1 MAGNMSSSTNG
12 ELKKLSEESLAQP
25 PEKVFDIMYKL
36 GEGSY
41 GSVYKAQ
48 HKESSSIVAIKLVP
62 VESDLHEIIKE
73 ISIMQQ
79 CDSPYVVRYYGSY
92 FKQYDLWI
100 CMEYCGAGSVSDI
113 MRLRKKTLTED
124 EIATILSDTLKG
136 LVYLHLRRK
145 IHRDIKAANI
155 LLNTEGYAKLA
166 DFGVAGQLTDTMAKR
181 NTVIGTPFW
190 MAPEVIEEI
199 GYDCVADIWS
209 LGITALEMAEGKPPY
224 GDIHPMRAIFMIPQK
239 PPPSFREPD
248 RWSTEFIDFVSKCL
262 VKEPDDRATATE
274 LLEHEFIRNAKHR
287 SILKPMLEETC
298 AIREQQRANRSI
310 GGVGMLQNMLET
322 SFMEDPGTLVP
333 EKVGE
338 YQQSSASDATMIAHA
353 EPDLDEGTL
362 GPGGLKNLNKGG
374 PAAGAAAAATTASPL
389 DGPPVD
395 TGTMVELESNLGTMV
410 INSDSDDSTT
420 AKPTDDQKPRN
431 RYRPQF
437 LEHFERKNAGDAR
450 GDDKAMATEYSPAAA
465 EQQQQQQQQQQQLQ
479 QEKPHLASGANDITN
494 WEHNMEMQFQQ
505 ISAINQYG
513 LQQHQQLQ
521 HALMAYPLM
530 DEQLIALNN
539 QQNLL
544 RNNAAAQAIGQQ
556 GIPPAAAP
564 AAPAQPPPAYQ
575 NQHMHTQSHAYV
587 EGEFEFLKFL
597 TFDDLTQ
604 RLSNIDHEMELEIEQ
619 LNKKYNAK
627 RQPIVDAMNA
637 KRKRQQNINNNLIKI

>member
-1 MAGNMSSSTNG
+1 MSSNSNGNGNG
-12 ELKKLSEESLAQP
+12 ELKKLSEESLLQP

-41 GSVYKAQ
+41 GSVYKAL
-48 HKESSSIVAIKLVP
+48 HKESSCIVAIKLVP

-262 VKEPDDRATATE
+262 VKNPDERASAME
-274 LLEHEFIRNAKHR
+274 LLEHEFIRNAQHR
-287 SILKPMLEETC
+287 SILKNMLEETC
-298 AIREQQRANRSI
+298 AIREQQRADREKQRDKCA
-310 GGVGMLQNMLET
+310 VGLAMSQAKSLATQESSLMLQEEEAEYNSGT
-322 SFMEDPGTLVP
+322 VKTFIDDPGTLVP
-333 EKVGE
+333 EKFNE
-338 YQQSSASDATMIAHA
+338 YQQNSASDATMIAHP
-353 EPDLDEGTL
+353 EDMYDGGTL
-362 GPGGLKNLNKGG
+362 GPGGIRTGMAK
-374 PAAGAAAAATTASPL
+374 AAGKAAASAGASGTSPTDVAA
-389 DGPPVD
+389 VD
-395 TGTMVELESNLGTMV
+395 SGTMVELESNLG
-410 INSDSDDSTT
+410 
-420 AKPTDDQKPRN
+420 K
-431 RYRPQF
+431 
-437 LEHFERKNAGDAR
+437 
-450 GDDKAMATEYSPAAA
+450 
-465 EQQQQQQQQQQQLQ
+465 
-479 QEKPHLASGANDITN
+479 
-494 WEHNMEMQFQQ
+494 
-505 ISAINQYG
+505 
-513 LQQHQQLQ
+513 
-521 HALMAYPLM
+521 
-530 DEQLIALNN
+530 
-539 QQNLL
+539 
-544 RNNAAAQAIGQQ
+544 
-556 GIPPAAAP
+556 
-564 AAPAQPPPAYQ
+564 
-575 NQHMHTQSHAYV
+575 
-587 EGEFEFLKFL
+587 
-597 TFDDLTQ
+597 
-604 RLSNIDHEMELEIEQ
+604 
-619 LNKKYNAK
+619 
-627 RQPIVDAMNA
+627 
-637 KRKRQQNINNNLIKI
+637 